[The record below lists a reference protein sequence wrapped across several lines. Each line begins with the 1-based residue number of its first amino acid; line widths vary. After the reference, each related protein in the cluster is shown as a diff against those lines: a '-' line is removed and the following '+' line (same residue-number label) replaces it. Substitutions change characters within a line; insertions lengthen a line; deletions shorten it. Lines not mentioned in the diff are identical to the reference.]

1 MRVGQEDLEKEGDA
15 CLDSPRQLR
24 DLLYYKANAQR
35 RCTPR
40 LDETADT
47 EIDAWAL
54 GQEPRSGAWTWLSR
68 GSAFWETRSF
78 DTIS

>member
-40 LDETADT
+40 LDETAETHRDRC
-47 EIDAWAL
+47 L
-54 GQEPRSGAWTWLSR
+54 GSGPGAEVRCLDLAEPGECIL
-68 GSAFWETRSF
+68 GNK
-78 DTIS
+78 II